1 MTQAPPAD
9 LCRRFERLRLATPQ
23 GMESLAAS
31 IRAEGILSPLATVE
45 IDGRVEVVDGFK
57 RLRLAFE
64 LRLETVPVTTLSL
77 PNRPAIVAAVLTLNT
92 RARSVTGLD
101 EALVIRALSEE
112 DRLSLAE
119 IAALIGRDKSFCSR
133 RLKLGRDLDVA
144 LVQRVRDGSL
154 SVSVAT
160 MLAPLP
166 RGNQLALA
174 ESIIREGLS
183 ARETERL
190 MALAATTRGRE
201 AEILLAQPRAAIGR
215 LERKH
220 PVPNGSGLS
229 EARSGLLRD
238 IGRATESLARVARG
252 LVQSEAAI
260 RDPRIEP
267 ALTALGAQIAVV
279 ETQLRLGRD
288 DKPVLSG
295 VEGAAA

>member
-1 MTQAPPAD
+1 MTPALPAD
-9 LCRRFERLRLATPQ
+9 LGRRFERLRLATPQ

-45 IDGRVEVVDGFK
+45 VDGRVEVVDGFK
-57 RLRLAFE
+57 RLRVATE
-64 LRLETVPVTTLSL
+64 LRLETVPVTALSL

-101 EALVIRALSEE
+101 EAFVIRTLSEE
-112 DRLSLAE
+112 DRLSLGE
-119 IAALIGRDKSFCSR
+119 IAALLGRDKSFCSR
-133 RLKLGRDLDVA
+133 RLKLGRDLDAA
-144 LVQRVRDGSL
+144 LVQKVRDGRL

-174 ESIIREGLS
+174 EAIIREGLS
-183 ARETERL
+183 ARETEQL
-190 MALAATTRGRE
+190 VALAASARGRE

-215 LERKH
+215 LARKQ
-220 PVPNGSGLS
+220 PTPNNA
-229 EARSGLLRD
+229 ETRSGLLLD
-238 IGRATESLARVARG
+238 IGRATEVLARVARG
-252 LVQSEAAI
+252 LVQGDAGA

-267 ALTALGAQIAVV
+267 ALIALGAQIAVV
-279 ETQLRLGRD
+279 DAQLRAARD
-288 DKPVLSG
+288 ATP

>member
-1 MTQAPPAD
+1 MTQALPAD
-9 LCRRFERLRLATPQ
+9 LGRRFERLRLATPQ

-57 RLRLAFE
+57 RLRLATE
-64 LRLETVPVTTLSL
+64 LQLETVPVTMLSL
-77 PNRPAIVAAVLTLNT
+77 PNRPAVVAAVLILNT

-101 EALVIRALSEE
+101 EALVIRTLSEE

-133 RLKLGRDLDVA
+133 RLKLGRDLDGA

-166 RGNQLALA
+166 RGNQVALA
-174 ESIIREGLS
+174 EAIIREGLS

-190 MALAATTRGRE
+190 IALAASTRGRE

-215 LERKH
+215 LERRR
-220 PVPNGSGLS
+220 PAPNGAGST
-229 EARSGLLRD
+229 EARSGLLID
-238 IGRATESLARVARG
+238 IGRATELLARVARG
-252 LVQSEAAI
+252 LVQGEDAV

-267 ALTALGAQIAVV
+267 ALVALGAQIAVV
-279 ETQLRLGRD
+279 DAQIRAVRD
-288 DKPVLSG
+288 DK
-295 VEGAAA
+295 AAA

>member
-9 LCRRFERLRLATPQ
+9 LGRRFERLRLATPQ

-45 IDGRVEVVDGFK
+45 IDGRIEVVDGFK
-57 RLRLAFE
+57 RLRLATE
-64 LRLETVPVTTLSL
+64 LRFEMVPVTMLSL
-77 PNRPAIVAAVLTLNT
+77 PNRPAVVAAVLTLNT

-101 EALVIRALSEE
+101 EALVIRTLSEE
-112 DRLSLAE
+112 DRLSLTE
-119 IAALIGRDKSFCSR
+119 IAALLGRDKSFCSR
-133 RLKLGRDLDVA
+133 RLKLGRDLDGA

-166 RGNQLALA
+166 RGNQVALA
-174 ESIIREGLS
+174 EAIIREGLS

-190 MALAATTRGRE
+190 IALAASTRGRE

-215 LERKH
+215 LERKRLA
-220 PVPNGSGLS
+220 PNGSGSS
-229 EARSGLLRD
+229 EARSGLLID
-238 IGRATESLARVARG
+238 IGRATELLARVARG
-252 LVQSEAAI
+252 LVQGEDGV

-267 ALTALGAQIAVV
+267 ALIALGAQIAVV
-279 ETQLRLGRD
+279 DAQLRAAPD
-288 DKPVLSG
+288 DK
-295 VEGAAA
+295 AAA

>member
-1 MTQAPPAD
+1 VTQALPAD
-9 LCRRFERLRLATPQ
+9 LGRRFERLRLATPQ

-57 RLRLAFE
+57 RLRLATE
-64 LRLETVPVTTLSL
+64 LQLETVPVTMLSL
-77 PNRPAIVAAVLTLNT
+77 PNRPAVVAAVLILNT

-101 EALVIRALSEE
+101 EALVIRTLSEE

-133 RLKLGRDLDVA
+133 RLKLGRDLDGA

-166 RGNQLALA
+166 RGNQVALA
-174 ESIIREGLS
+174 EAIIREGLS

-190 MALAATTRGRE
+190 IALAASTRGRE

-215 LERKH
+215 LERRR
-220 PVPNGSGLS
+220 PAPNGAGST
-229 EARSGLLRD
+229 EARSGLLID
-238 IGRATESLARVARG
+238 IGRATELLARVARG
-252 LVQSEAAI
+252 LVQGEDAV

-267 ALTALGAQIAVV
+267 ALVALGAQIAVV
-279 ETQLRLGRD
+279 DAQIRAVRD
-288 DKPVLSG
+288 DK
-295 VEGAAA
+295 AAA